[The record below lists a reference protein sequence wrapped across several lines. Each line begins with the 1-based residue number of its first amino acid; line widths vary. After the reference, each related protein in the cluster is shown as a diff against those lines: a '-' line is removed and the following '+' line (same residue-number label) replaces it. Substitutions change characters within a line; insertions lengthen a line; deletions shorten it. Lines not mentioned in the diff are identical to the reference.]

1 MLLNFNLEYFI
12 GTRCKAFLAHLS
24 VLPFTPYTLR
34 LTKRGGF

>member
-24 VLPFTPYTLR
+24 DYRISIYESRITSHV
-34 LTKRGGF
+34 